1 MSFTYSQSELDV
13 VNTERDQYLAGV
25 TYKLGPGVSAGAYAG
40 YLDFDAAGTASDVDG
55 FVVGTGFKLNF

>member
-1 MSFTYSQSELDV
+1 